1 MVGQDVSG
9 LLSGREGVVGRARH
23 NDVLD
28 EAVFN
33 HAVQQVACLGA
44 VAVLL
49 VCEPVAGP
57 LVPGAVHE
65 VQNVVGAAGVVVSR
79 KPHVDDLANKKLLA
93 GICLLPDVGVRLVRE
108 LLDAA
113 LGGSRLADGL
123 EAAKS
128 GEKFVSLCLVGRA
141 ATGVVL
147 GVVVAWRKGCLR
159 RDVAGLRALIAR
171 LAGGEGKASR
181 SKCR

>member
-1 MVGQDVSG
+1 M
-9 LLSGREGVVGRARH
+9 
-23 NDVLD
+23 
-28 EAVFN
+28 
-33 HAVQQVACLGA
+33 GA

-65 VQNVVGAAGVVVSR
+65 VQNVVGATGVVVSR
-79 KPHVDDLANKKLLA
+79 KPYVDDLADKKLLA

-123 EAAKS
+123 EAAKP

-147 GVVVAWRKGCLR
+147 GIAVTWRKGCLR
-159 RDVAGLRALIAR
+159 RDVAGPRALLAR
-171 LAGGEGKASR
+171 LAGREGKASR